1 MNCTVFSAPA
11 DQGGPLAYAKEFLLN
26 RNLFL
31 ESLTWVNKSAAT
43 VYIQL
48 FDSPR
53 KMAVPITNTVNA
65 TGIIT
70 AAAHSFVT
78 GDHVFQ
84 VGIDGMPGASLY
96 VNVVDADTFT
106 FHLSRALAL
115 SGASILPPDAD
126 GDTGVVDLYSNIITP
141 PVCEEYPVLAETSAP
156 SNVGSYTNGRFRRGL
171 YVRAVTAING
181 STLISAADIKFTPRY
196 RFGPIAGPVTYA
208 D

>member
-53 KMAVPITNTVNA
+53 KLAVPITNTVNA
-65 TGIIT
+65 TGYVT
-70 AAAHSFVT
+70 APAHEFIT
-78 GDHVFQ
+78 GDKVIQ
-84 VGIDGMPGASLY
+84 VGIDGVPGTPTY
-96 VNVVDADTFT
+96 VNVVDADTLT
-106 FHLSRALAL
+106 FHSTRAQAIA
-115 SGASILPPDAD
+115 GTSIWYPDTD